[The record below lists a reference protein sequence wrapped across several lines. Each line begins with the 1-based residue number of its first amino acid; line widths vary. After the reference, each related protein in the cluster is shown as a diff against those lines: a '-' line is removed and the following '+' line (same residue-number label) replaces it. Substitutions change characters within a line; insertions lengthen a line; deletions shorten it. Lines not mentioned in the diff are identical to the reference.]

1 MVWFLEEAAEQLP
14 TDSIGEILLSESID
28 MLKFLLVVLLA
39 VGSCTADLSAWD
51 EDTGFTM
58 NRNLNSI
65 QGVHFSQHEASVN
78 AARKGAAERLTRI
91 VAGSGSNPCG
101 TSICYTSS
109 GFSDNSDAEALG
121 QGIVGFSAGSTG
133 SSTSSSKYQASS
145 HQESA
150 TGAVPVYPIVGSSK
164 SSYASSAQ
172 RHSAS
177 SVNAAQPVNYIS
189 AAEGVKT
196 RSNFGATSGTTLVQ
210 PIVASAY
217 PIGQE
222 SSQNS
227 QYASA
232 SRNTNAGVYNVPA
245 DSNSAYRSRS
255 SYAASSER
263 QAASIAQPVY
273 TSSGEQASKYVAASA
288 SRQENQQR
296 YVPSNTYVVYR
307 QPVPVPIYTPVSS
320 SGFDTSARFSN
331 SEDRTYRVPVPVVY
345 PVRSTANQYSTAD
358 NAHSYMAQ
366 AGQPAYVTSS
376 DHSALS
382 NQQRSH
388 SQYVRPT
395 FQPVY
400 SNHLA
405 ASQQSRESNSH
416 AMDSGSTVGVIV
428 APVVTSSANRLE
440 QEERHE
446 EYSRKGSS
454 YIPITANSG
463 SAAQLQYTRPSYQPV
478 YTNRLAASQQSQDS
492 RAMDG
497 GSTVGVVLPVSPVVT
512 SSANHVAKEERHE
525 EYSRKGSTYVPLAV
539 NTGSTASK
547 YSTQNEHRSQSGAP
561 YAPAAPESHNQ
572 RLNSASSSSQ
582 YSTAQQ
588 RASNAGSYYPAGTI
602 GSHGSRYSASESQN
616 AYNQQRVGGY
626 SPYPITND
634 ELGQQFGAVGMD
646 LNSNN
651 DLGGLMSESE
661 RLARL
666 QAKNAYNGAVSGSSA
681 VDVENRFSGAN
692 DDVNGDVSGGLGS
705 GFKRTKSWSSS
716 SKWAAGQNFGDDGK
730 IKSYSSLS
738 TAESEQHNING
749 QKTGY
754 KAATTTL
761 EDDGKVST
769 YSLHT
774 P

>member
-1 MVWFLEEAAEQLP
+1 MIKL
-14 TDSIGEILLSESID
+14 G
-28 MLKFLLVVLLA
+28 LVVLLA
-39 VGSCTADLSAWD
+39 VGTCIADLSTWD
-51 EDTGFTM
+51 EGTGFNM
-58 NRNLNSI
+58 NRNLNGI

-91 VAGSGSNPCG
+91 GAGAGTDPCG
-101 TSICYTSS
+101 SAICYSSS
-109 GFSDNSDAEALG
+109 GFSDNSDAETLG
-121 QGIVGFSAGSTG
+121 EGTVRFNAGSAGS
-133 SSTSSSKYQASS
+133 SSSSSKYQANS

-150 TGAVPVYPIVGSSK
+150 TGAVPVYPLIGSSK

-196 RSNFGATSGTTLVQ
+196 KSKFGASSETTVVQ

-222 SSQNS
+222 SSQSS

-232 SRNTNAGVYNVPA
+232 SRNSNAGVYTVPV
-245 DSNSAYRSRS
+245 DSNNAYRTRS
-255 SYAASSER
+255 SYTASSER
-263 QAASIAQPVY
+263 QASGVAQPVY
-273 TSSGEQASKYVAASA
+273 TSSGDVASKYVAASA
-288 SRQENQQR
+288 SRLENQQR

-307 QPVPVPIYTPVSS
+307 QPVPVPIYAPVSS
-320 SGFDTSARFSN
+320 SGFDSSARFSN
-331 SEDRTYRVPVPVVY
+331 SEGNTYRVPVPVVY
-345 PVRSTANQYSTAD
+345 PVRSTSNQYSAAD
-358 NAHSYMAQ
+358 NQQTYIAH
-366 AGQPAYVTSS
+366 AGQPVYGVSS
-376 DHSALS
+376 DHSSLS

-395 FQPVY
+395 YQPVY

-405 ASQQSRESNSH
+405 ASQQSQSH
-416 AMDSGSTVGVIV
+416 ASDSGSTVGVFV

-440 QEERHE
+440 NEERHE

-454 YIPITANSG
+454 YIPITVNPG
-463 SAAQLQYTRPSYQPV
+463 STSYVQYVRPSYQPI
-478 YTNRLAASQQSQDS
+478 YTNHVAATQQSQESHSRDS
-492 RAMDG
+492 DS
-497 GSTVGVVLPVSPVVT
+497 GSTVGVVVAPVAT
-512 SSANHVAKEERHE
+512 SSANRVEAERHE
-525 EYSRKGSTYVPLAV
+525 EYSRKGSSYFPVAV

-547 YSTQNEHRSQSGAP
+547 YSAQNEHSSQSGTS
-561 YAPAAPESHNQ
+561 YAPLVSAASSESHNQ
-572 RLNSASSSSQ
+572 RHNSASSSSQ
-582 YSTAQQ
+582 YSAAQQ
-588 RASNAGSYYPAGTI
+588 HASNSGSYYPAATA

-616 AYNQQRVGGY
+616 AYNQQRTGGY

-634 ELGQQFGAVGMD
+634 ALGQRFGSVGIE
-646 LNSNN
+646 LNSKNN
-651 DLGGLMSESE
+651 LGGLMSESE

-666 QAKNAYNGAVSGSSA
+666 QAKNAYNGPVSGSTA
-681 VDVENRFSGAN
+681 VDMEDRFSGAN
-692 DDVNGDVSGGLGS
+692 DDVSTDVGGGFGT

-716 SKWAAGQNFGDDGK
+716 SKWAAGQKFGDDGK

-738 TAESEQHNING
+738 TGESEQHNING

>member
-1 MVWFLEEAAEQLP
+1 M
-14 TDSIGEILLSESID
+14 SESID
-28 MLKFLLVVLLA
+28 MIKLGLVVLLV
-39 VGSCTADLSAWD
+39 VGTCTADLSAWD
-51 EDTGFTM
+51 DGTGFNM

-65 QGVHFSQHEASVN
+65 QGPHFSQHEASVN

-91 VAGSGSNPCG
+91 GGGAVTNQCGSA
-101 TSICYTSS
+101 ICYSSS
-109 GFSDNSDAEALG
+109 GFADNSDAETLG
-121 QGIVGFSAGSTG
+121 QGTVEFNAGSAGS
-133 SSTSSSKYQASS
+133 SSSSSKYQASS

-150 TGAVPVYPIVGSSK
+150 TGAVPVYPLLGSSK

-172 RHSAS
+172 RHSAA
-177 SVNAAQPVNYIS
+177 SVHAAQPVNYIS
-189 AAEGVKT
+189 ATEGVKT
-196 RSNFGATSGTTLVQ
+196 RSNFGASSGTTVVQ
-210 PIVASAY
+210 PIVATAY

-222 SSQNS
+222 SSQSS

-232 SRNTNAGVYNVPA
+232 SRNTNAGVYTVPV
-245 DSNSAYRSRS
+245 DSNNAYRTRS

-263 QAASIAQPVY
+263 QASGVAQPVY
-273 TSSGEQASKYVAASA
+273 TSSGDLASKYVAASA

-307 QPVPVPIYTPVSS
+307 QPVPVPIYAPVSS

-331 SEDRTYRVPVPVVY
+331 NEGSTYRVPVPVVY
-345 PVRSTANQYSTAD
+345 PVRSTSNQYSAAD
-358 NAHSYMAQ
+358 NQQTYIAQ
-366 AGQPAYVTSS
+366 AGQPVYGVSS
-376 DHSALS
+376 DHSSLS
-382 NQQRSH
+382 NQQRSN

-395 FQPVY
+395 YQPVY

-405 ASQQSRESNSH
+405 ASQQSRESHNH
-416 AMDSGSTVGVIV
+416 ALDSGSTVGVVV

-440 QEERHE
+440 NEERHE

-454 YIPITANSG
+454 YIPITVNPSSTAH
-463 SAAQLQYTRPSYQPV
+463 LQYVRPSYQPV
-478 YTNRLAASQQSQDS
+478 YTNHVAASQQSQESHS
-492 RAMDG
+492 RASDS
-497 GSTVGVVLPVSPVVT
+497 GSTVGVVATPVVI
-512 SSANHVAKEERHE
+512 SSANRVEKDERHE
-525 EYSRKGSTYVPLAV
+525 EYSRKGSSYVPIAV
-539 NTGSTASK
+539 NTGSVASK
-547 YSTQNEHRSQSGAP
+547 YSAQNEHRSQSGAS
-561 YAPAAPESHNQ
+561 YAPLVAASSSESHNQ
-572 RLNSASSSSQ
+572 RHNSASSSSQ
-582 YSTAQQ
+582 YSAAQQ
-588 RASNAGSYYPAGTI
+588 HASNAGSYYPAGTA

-616 AYNQQRVGGY
+616 AYSQQRAGGY
-626 SPYPITND
+626 SPYPITSD
-634 ELGQQFGAVGMD
+634 ALGQRFGAVGME

-666 QAKNAYNGAVSGSSA
+666 QSKNAYNGAVSGSSP
-681 VDVENRFSGAN
+681 VDMENRFSGAN
-692 DDVNGDVSGGLGS
+692 DDASGDVGGGLGS

-716 SKWAAGQNFGDDGK
+716 SKWAAGQKFGDDGK